1 MTKSPEQLENITENA
16 SDVITAGDILDTF
29 ERLAESY
36 CIECKV
42 ETVSD
47 LTQLQFSGLCMYIY
61 ANFLKHHKRDLL
73 QSEVLYDIPNTFIS
87 SNYNSY
93 DIDKLYIILQCF
105 VYLSNKYNKIPTS
118 HGFLYLTGI
127 NSATFEEWGRDNG
140 VDQVSRKRVRFYKIV
155 KEIYLTSIQDDL
167 LNGRKN
173 PVGLFGVIN
182 REFPDGA
189 RGNDSVQ
196 ALPASALPRLSVGAD
211 HGQIVQHE
219 TGGE

>member
-1 MTKSPEQLENITENA
+1 MKNSPEQLENITENT

-36 CIECKV
+36 CLDLKV
-42 ETVSD
+42 DSITD
-47 LTQLQFSGLCMYIY
+47 LTQLQYTGLCIYIY
-61 ANFLKHHKRDLL
+61 ENFLKHHKRDLL
-73 QSEVLYDIPNTFIS
+73 QSDVIHEIPNTFMT
-87 SNYNSY
+87 SNHNIY
-93 DIDKLYIILQCF
+93 DIDKLYIILQC
-105 VYLSNKYNKIPTS
+105 YIYISNKYSKIPTS
-118 HGFLYLTGI
+118 HAFLYLTGI
-127 NSATFEEWGRDNG
+127 SFNAFNEWGKESG
-140 VDQVSRKRVRFYKIV
+140 IDQVSRKRKEFYKCV

-189 RGNDSVQ
+189 RDGESVR

-211 HGQIVQHE
+211 HVQIVQNE